1 MSFWEAFVLL
11 MIYVPLLLIWGT
23 SMVDIFRRDDLGGGR
38 KALWLV
44 TVLVLPLLGTLIYLI
59 TRPAGAT
66 QREREAIEAASRD
79 FVARYAPDDATQRLQ
94 LLADLHDRGAL
105 TDAEFQAEKARAL
118 SMSPA

>member
-1 MSFWEAFVLL
+1 VSFWEAFVLL

-23 SMVDIFRRDDLGGGR
+23 SMVDIFRRDDIGGGR

-66 QREREAIEAASRD
+66 QRERELIESASRD
-79 FVARYAPDDATQRLQ
+79 FVARYAPDDGAQRLQ
-94 LLADLHDRGAL
+94 VLADLHDRGAL
-105 TDAEFQAEKARAL
+105 TDAEFQAEKARVL
-118 SMSPA
+118 SMSVA

>member
-1 MSFWEAFVLL
+1 VSFWEAFVLL

-23 SMVDIFRRDDLGGGR
+23 SMVDIFRRDDIGGGR

-66 QREREAIEAASRD
+66 QRERQLIESASRD
-79 FVARYAPDDATQRLQ
+79 FVARYAPDDSAQRLQ
-94 LLADLHDRGAL
+94 VLADLHDRGAL
-105 TDAEFQAEKARAL
+105 SDAEFQAEKTRAL
-118 SMSPA
+118 SMSGA